1 MRRGIFYGGG
11 AISAMLNTPSF
22 FPATFVKRYK
32 RFFADVVDHQGNT
45 LTLHCPN
52 TGSMNNCQVEGSP
65 CWYSLSDNPKRKL
78 PGTLEI
84 VTTSNG
90 QLAGINTAR
99 PNHLVC
105 EAIETN
111 LIPELRG
118 YEQLRTEVR
127 YGDEK
132 SRIDILL
139 GSDSC
144 SQGLCYVE
152 VKNVTLDMG
161 DGLAMFPDSV
171 TSRGTKHLRELMA
184 MVAQGHRA
192 VLFFCVQLTGINRIE
207 IAAHI
212 DPVYAQTMAQAIAV
226 GVEVMAWRA
235 TLSPAEILLQEPL
248 SCLQG
253 LPKPEL

>member
-1 MRRGIFYGGG
+1 
-11 AISAMLNTPSF
+11 MLNNPSF

-32 RFFADVVDHQGNT
+32 RFFADVLDHQGNT

-52 TGSMNNCQVEGSP
+52 TGSMKNCQVKGSP

-90 QLAGINTAR
+90 RLAGINTAR
-99 PNHLVC
+99 PNHLVR
-105 EAIETN
+105 EAIEAN
-111 LIPELRG
+111 LVPELCG

-139 GSDSC
+139 GSDDGMP
-144 SQGLCYVE
+144 GLCYVE

-161 DGLAMFPDSV
+161 GGLAMFPDSV

-184 MVAQGHRA
+184 MVAKGHRA
-192 VLFFCVQLTGINRIE
+192 VLFFCVQLTGIERVE
-207 IAAHI
+207 VAVDI
-212 DPVYAQTMAQAIAV
+212 DPVYAQTMAEAIAV
-226 GVEVMAWRA
+226 GVEVIAWRA
-235 TLSPAEILLQEPL
+235 ALGRQEICLQQSL
-248 SCLQG
+248 SCLQA
-253 LPKPEL
+253 LPKLEL